1 MNDTNLNQNQNNELT
16 LGHDRG
22 SKPFDFN
29 LRNVRDVLFSNLNE
43 REITI
48 LNRRYGLNGDEGETL
63 EGIGDTYKLTR
74 ERVRQIENASLKKV
88 LKHPELEKQTRP
100 FGEIIADILKD
111 HGGLLEKDYTFNLL
125 SRIYKIKDEEKEGQ
139 RNLVDFLINRLF
151 PETGE
156 VHLHDYFL
164 DAYKL
169 KSAELDK
176 FENIVK
182 ELLSKIEEE
191 KRTLS
196 TVEMINVLKNDI
208 EESKKL
214 LEEVNKRKEDSDEK
228 YKAYLPD
235 LANSELHKENIDFIH
250 DHLPLY
256 AIIRTARDINQNKF
270 GHWGA
275 SHWEEINPKTVNKK
289 IYMVLKRHGQPLHF
303 NEIAQKINE
312 VGFDDKIAN
321 PATVHNEL
329 ILSDKY
335 VLVGRG
341 VYSLNDWGYAS
352 GTVADIIERILEKE
366 AELSREDIIKKV
378 LDQRAVKAATINLA
392 LNNREKF
399 AKTNEGYKL
408 KK

>member
-1 MNDTNLNQNQNNELT
+1 MNDTNFDQDREKSKEL
-16 LGHDRG
+16 
-22 SKPFDFN
+22 DFN
-29 LRNVRDVLFSNLNE
+29 LKNAKDVLFSNLNE
-43 REITI
+43 REATI
-48 LNRRYGLNGDEGETL
+48 LNRRYGLKGDERETL

-88 LKHPELEKQTRP
+88 LKHPELEKYTIP
-100 FGEIIADILKD
+100 FGEIIADILSD

-125 SRIYKIKDEEKEGQ
+125 SHIYGIKEEEKDTY
-139 RNLVDFLINRLF
+139 RNLVDFMINRLL
-151 PETGE
+151 PELEE
-156 VHLHDYFL
+156 VRLHDYFN
-164 DAYKL
+164 DGYKL
-169 KSAELDK
+169 KSADLDK

-182 ELLSKIEEE
+182 ELLAKIEEE

-196 TVEMINVLKNDI
+196 TVEIINTLKNDI
-208 EESKKL
+208 SASKEL
-214 LEEVNKRKEDSDEK
+214 LEKIQARKESLNKEE
-228 YKAYLPD
+228 YKEYLSGITD
-235 LANSELHKENIDFIH
+235 GELNKEDIDFIN

-256 AIIRTARDINQNKF
+256 AILKTARNIDQNKF

-312 VGFDDKIAN
+312 VGFDNKKAN

-352 GTVADIIERILEKE
+352 GTVADIITRLLEKE
-366 AELSREDIIKKV
+366 AELSREEIIKKV
-378 LDQRAVKAATINLA
+378 LEQRAVKAATINLA
-392 LNNREKF
+392 LNNRNRFVK
-399 AKTNEGYKL
+399 ANGGYKL